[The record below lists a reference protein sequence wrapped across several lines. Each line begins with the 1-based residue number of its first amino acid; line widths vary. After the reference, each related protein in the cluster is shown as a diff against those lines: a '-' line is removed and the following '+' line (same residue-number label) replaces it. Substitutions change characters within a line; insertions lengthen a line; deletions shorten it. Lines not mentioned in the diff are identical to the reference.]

1 MNISEEQR
9 DQIFEAATEQQKFLY
24 ASSESGRQLR
34 QIANKHNLTSPEQY
48 KKYALLVGDVILG
61 LHNRSELPTLLS
73 QSLGINTEQAVQI
86 TGDLI
91 DFLDQPVKSD
101 LSKPADDIS
110 SDIAEAEAAL
120 NSIPQMRTMDQ
131 DMKQAQ
137 PAEEKIYSST
147 QEAILKEGSKTINDN
162 TPRWGETR

>member
-1 MNISEEQR
+1 MNISDEQR
-9 DQIFEAATEQQKFLY
+9 DQIYEAATEQQKFLY

-34 QIANKHNLTSPEQY
+34 EIANRRNIATAEQY

-61 LHNRSELPTLLS
+61 LQNRSELPILISQTLN
-73 QSLGINTEQAVQI
+73 IDTEQAVKI

-91 DFLDQPVKSD
+91 DFLDQPVKPD
-101 LSKPADDIS
+101 LSSPVDEIA

-120 NSIPQMRTMDQ
+120 SSIPQMRTMDQ

-137 PAEEKIYSST
+137 PAGERTYSST
-147 QEAILKEGSKTINDN
+147 QEAILKESKPAADDH